1 MNQSNLDQRYN
12 FPLHNILLAHYL
24 PNKMLS
30 MPLRS
35 IKQFFSIFKSNK
47 NVPVKTSKPKL
58 FNGVIPKLHTGP
70 EKDCFQ
76 ASAKDVKL
84 VHAKQL
90 IKGDVYNI
98 VSNGKTIGEVYYEP
112 LCIFCDKLQTIFPK
126 HFFEENGTNRNCQH
140 LTMESAPSPAIIEK
154 RLIHHELSGY
164 LWNKMF
170 RRECCGDIDF
180 PSDITLLEDEL
191 FIIRVLR
198 TGNIKRVAYLPKAFY
213 HYRTDNTSSIIHVRS
228 ERNLQSLYKVLH
240 YLLENSGAGSTSDDW
255 IIERKMRIM
264 NELFRMKRFKQ
275 LMSDFVEVHQKI
287 IDEQPHWNIRRPEQ
301 SGLSMALQ
309 GKPCLGFL
317 FCVINEYLIIFT
329 VRIKMLLHR
338 INK

>member
-1 MNQSNLDQRYN
+1 MTNKETG
-12 FPLHNILLAHYL
+12 PLVSVI
-24 PNKMLS
+24 
-30 MPLRS
+30 
-35 IKQFFSIFKSNK
+35 
-47 NVPVKTSKPKL
+47 VPVYRAEKWINQCVDSLLGQSYRNIEVILVDDGSPDRCGEICDEYAARDTRVKVIHQL
-58 FNGVIPKLHTGP
+58 NGGVGKARQTGIEHAIGVYSIHADPDDWVGPTMIEEMVAKAKEDAADMVI
-70 EKDCFQ
+70 
-76 ASAKDVKL
+76 
-84 VHAKQL
+84 
-90 IKGDVYNI
+90 
-98 VSNGKTIGEVYYEP
+98 
-112 LCIFCDKLQTIFPK
+112 CD
-126 HFFEENGTNRNCQH
+126 FFEENRTNRYCKH
-140 LTMESAPSPAIIEK
+140 LAMESAPSPAIIEK

-255 IIERKMRIM
+255 IIERKKLIL
-264 NELFRMKRFKQ
+264 NQLFRMKRFKQ
-275 LMSDFVEVHQKI
+275 LMSDFDEVHQTI
-287 IDEQPHWNIRRPEQ
+287 IDEQPHWNIRRPEA

-309 GKPCLGFL
+309 GNPRLGHFL
-317 FCVINEYLIIFT
+317 CVMNERLFLVVVYLKKLWK
-329 VRIKMLLHR
+329 RLY
-338 INK
+338 N

>member
-1 MNQSNLDQRYN
+1 MINKDHL
-12 FPLHNILLAHYL
+12 PLVSIIVPVYKAEKYIHQCVDSLLAQTYQNIEVILVDDGSPDRCGEICDEYAARDTRVKVIHQRNGGVGKARQTGIEHATGVY
-24 PNKMLS
+24 
-30 MPLRS
+30 S
-35 IKQFFSIFKSNK
+35 IHADPDDWVDSTMIEEMVAKAKEDDADM
-47 NVPVKTSKPKL
+47 
-58 FNGVIPKLHTGP
+58 VI
-70 EKDCFQ
+70 
-76 ASAKDVKL
+76 
-84 VHAKQL
+84 
-90 IKGDVYNI
+90 
-98 VSNGKTIGEVYYEP
+98 
-112 LCIFCDKLQTIFPK
+112 CD
-126 HFFEENGTNRNCQH
+126 FFEENGTNRYCQH
-140 LTMESAPSPAIIEK
+140 LAMESAPSPAIIEE

-255 IIERKMRIM
+255 IIERKKLIL
-264 NELFRMKRFKQ
+264 NQLFRMKRFKQ
-275 LMSDFVEVHQKI
+275 LMSDFDEVHQTI
-287 IDEQPHWNIRRPEQ
+287 IDEQPHWNIRRPEA

-309 GKPCLGFL
+309 GNPRLGHFL
-317 FCVINEYLIIFT
+317 CVMNERLFLVVVYLKKLWK
-329 VRIKMLLHR
+329 RLY
-338 INK
+338 N

>member
-1 MNQSNLDQRYN
+1 MAKIDHL
-12 FPLHNILLAHYL
+12 PLVSIIVPVYKAEKYIHQCVDSLLAQTHQNIEVILVDDGSPDRCGEICDDYAAQDSRVKVIHQR
-24 PNKMLS
+24 NGGVGKA
-30 MPLRS
+30 RQTGIEHATGVYS
-35 IKQFFSIFKSNK
+35 IHADPDDWVDSTMIEEMVAKAKEDDADM
-47 NVPVKTSKPKL
+47 
-58 FNGVIPKLHTGP
+58 VI
-70 EKDCFQ
+70 
-76 ASAKDVKL
+76 
-84 VHAKQL
+84 
-90 IKGDVYNI
+90 
-98 VSNGKTIGEVYYEP
+98 
-112 LCIFCDKLQTIFPK
+112 CD
-126 HFFEENGTNRNCQH
+126 FFEENGTNRICQH
-140 LTMESAPSPAIIEK
+140 LAMESAPSPAIIEK

-170 RRECCGDIDF
+170 RRECCGEIDF

-264 NELFRMKRFKQ
+264 NELFRMKRFQQ
-275 LMSDFVEVHQKI
+275 LLNSFVEVHQTI

-309 GKPCLGFL
+309 GNPRLGFL
-317 FCVINEYLIIFT
+317 FCVINEYLIIFA

-338 INK
+338 IYK